1 MDLVD
6 PVILIPGIT
15 ATNLRDQYPLKPE
28 MVWELGVISTKKYER
43 ITLHPN
49 NMKFE
54 ADEPARVRSDY
65 LTPIAYNEIV
75 EELRY
80 NLSETADR
88 PVPVFPFAYDWRQP
102 LDVIEAELETFIEEV
117 VERTKLLRHY
127 DEDDYGKKNNKPA
140 KVNIVAHSMGGLII
154 SGYLEKKGVSAPV
167 NKVVT
172 LATPF
177 QGSLESVIS
186 LSTGTSNLGTSQPS
200 SRERETSRMTPALY
214 HLLPAFKEGISIANG
229 LPDSLFEPG
238 VWQPSITQSIS
249 EFIRLKGLL
258 VDNVSV
264 EAKKLFKNLLEKA
277 KAHNDRITNLKLQN
291 CGLTANDWLAI
302 VGVDTVTRTRLN
314 IVKRDGNPD
323 FDLRKGD
330 RLNNWKETNPKGRR
344 DTGDGTVPFAGAMP
358 PFLEEE
364 NLVLVTPDDYG
375 YWEVQD
381 KIFTKASGFH
391 GILPNMNMLHRMIV
405 RFFTGKADTRNNTW
419 GRRVPGVS
427 TWKPPLSLNEKS

>member
-1 MDLVD
+1 MALVD

-28 MVWELGVISTKKYER
+28 IVWELGVIPTKKYDR

-54 ADEPARVRSDY
+54 ADEPARVKSDY

-80 NLSETADR
+80 NLSEKADE
-88 PVPVFPFAYDWRQP
+88 PVPVFPFPYDWRQP
-102 LDVIEAELETFIEEV
+102 LDIIEAELETFIEEV
-117 VERTKLLRHY
+117 IERTKLLRHY
-127 DEDDYGKKNNKPA
+127 DASGYGKNKQG
-140 KVNIVAHSMGGLII
+140 KVNFVAHSMGGLII
-154 SGYLEKKGVSAPV
+154 SGYLERKGASAPV

-186 LSTGTSNLGTSQPS
+186 LSTGTANMGTSQPS

-229 LPDSLFEPG
+229 LPDSLFKPG
-238 VWQPSITQSIS
+238 VWQPSITESIS
-249 EFIRLKGLL
+249 EFIRLKGLP
-258 VDNVSV
+258 VDNLSV
-264 EAKKLFKNLLEKA
+264 EAKKIFKNLLKIA
-277 KAHNDRITNLKLQN
+277 KEHNDRITDLNLQR
-291 CGLTANDWLAI
+291 CGLTSNDWLAI
-302 VGVDTVTRTRLN
+302 VGVGTVTRTRLN

-323 FDLRKGD
+323 FKLKKSDRK
-330 RLNNWKETNPKGRR
+330 NNWKKGRSPKERR
-344 DTGDGTVPFAGAMP
+344 DTGDGTVPFAGAIP
-358 PFLEEE
+358 PFLKEE

-381 KIFTKASGFH
+381 KVFTKASGFH

-405 RFFTGKADTRNNTW
+405 RFFTGKADTRDNTW
-419 GRRVPGVS
+419 GRKVPGVS
-427 TWKPPLSLNEKS
+427 NWKPPLPLREES